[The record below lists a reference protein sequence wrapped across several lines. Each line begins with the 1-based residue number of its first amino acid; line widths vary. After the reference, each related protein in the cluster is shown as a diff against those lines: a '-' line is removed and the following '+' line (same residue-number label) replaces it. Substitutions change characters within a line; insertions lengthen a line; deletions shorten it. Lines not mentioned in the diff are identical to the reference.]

1 MMTMSDE
8 QLVGAGVNEV
18 RIHIDEHR
26 YESPNPTM
34 GEALYKLGNVGPGL
48 VLYREVTGDR
58 EDKVI
63 PDGSEKV
70 HLKVDEHFHSGP
82 PERKEIHF
90 FVDGEPYE
98 TDRPEWTP
106 NEIIRKFGE
115 KDPATHYL
123 VRIEGHHRHS
133 YEGKGDTPIEI
144 HEGERFQIVSKGPTP
159 VS

>member
-1 MMTMSDE
+1 MSHE
-8 QLVGAGVNEV
+8 QLVSEGQNEV
-18 RIHIDEHR
+18 RIHIDQHR
-26 YESPNPTM
+26 HESPNPTT
-34 GEALYKLGNVGPGL
+34 GEALYKLGKVGPGL

-63 PDGSEKV
+63 RDGPETV
-70 HLKVDEHFHSGP
+70 RLRVDEHFHSRP
-82 PERKEIHF
+82 REREEIHF

-98 TDRPEWTP
+98 TDRREWTP

-133 YEGKGDTPIEI
+133 YEGKGNVPIEI
-144 HEGERFQIVSKGPTP
+144 HEGERFQIVSTGPTP